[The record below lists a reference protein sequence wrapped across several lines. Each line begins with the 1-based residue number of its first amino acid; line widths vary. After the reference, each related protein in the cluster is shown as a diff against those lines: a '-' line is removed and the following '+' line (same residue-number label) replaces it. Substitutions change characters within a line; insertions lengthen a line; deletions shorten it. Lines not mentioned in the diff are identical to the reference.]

1 MKISFAENACACG
14 NKCAP
19 DVPPKV
25 RREKE
30 LVVALAG
37 NANVGKSAIF
47 NQLTGLNQVT
57 GNWPGKTVERA
68 EGTLHFKGRTI
79 RVVDLPGIYSLSAY
93 SMEELVSREYLATE
107 KPDLIVNVVDASA
120 LERNLYLTLQLLELE
135 VPLVIALNQVDFAAK
150 KGLKIDVTKLS
161 KFLGVKVVPT
171 VAVAGKGITE
181 LLSVVV
187 SEAAE
192 KRRQSTT
199 NIVYGKELETKIAE
213 VQKLVASKLPQ
224 LCMVYPARWIA
235 IKLLEKDSDIT
246 EKVNASADADAVLKR
261 VEHLTVELE
270 KVHGESA
277 QVVVASERYTLSN
290 KIVKDAVTVEA
301 EPKISVEQT
310 LSTITT
316 HKLLGYLILGAVV
329 AATFGVIFAGG
340 NYLSRLLDECL
351 MWLSDSFEG
360 LIAPVL
366 PVVAV
371 DLLVKGVLGGLVS
384 GITIAL
390 PYIVPFYVVLALLE
404 DSGYLPRAA
413 FLMDNLMHKI
423 GLHGKAFI
431 PLILGYGC
439 TVPACIGCRIMETQR
454 ERLLSAFVVVLIPC
468 AARTVVILGLV
479 GQYVGLAAVVGLYVF
494 DLVLVFALGRVAFKV
509 LPGEPVGLI
518 MEMPSYK
525 KPSLKT
531 LVIKTWNR
539 TKDFVYVAFPIIIVG
554 SVVIEAFA
562 LSGLMPYF
570 VDLASPIMTAWLG
583 LPAIVA
589 IPLLFGVLRK
599 ELTLI
604 LLATTLSSVG
614 LSLESLSA
622 VQMIVFALV
631 VMIYIPCIATIAAC
645 KREFGWKKSLY
656 ITLIDI
662 GLALV
667 IGGLAFRI
675 LSVLMPA

>member
-1 MKISFAENACACG
+1 M
-14 NKCAP
+14 
-19 DVPPKV
+19 PPKV

-604 LLATTLSSVG
+604 LLA
-614 LSLESLSA
+614 
-622 VQMIVFALV
+622 
-631 VMIYIPCIATIAAC
+631 
-645 KREFGWKKSLY
+645 
-656 ITLIDI
+656 
-662 GLALV
+662 
-667 IGGLAFRI
+667 
-675 LSVLMPA
+675 